1 MRDWQST
8 NANNQGIK
16 AARSIFG
23 KARRTQHLTW
33 HLFEA
38 SAMMEFHSNKDA
50 AVAIKIFDLGAKRF
64 PNEVDYVIRHLQ
76 FLLSINDDTSESWRV
91 NWR

>member
-1 MRDWQST
+1 
-8 NANNQGIK
+8 
-16 AARSIFG
+16 
-23 KARRTQHLTW
+23 
-33 HLFEA
+33 
-38 SAMMEFHSNKDA
+38 MMEFHSNKDA

-76 FLLSINDDTSESWRV
+76 FLLSINDDTSKSWRV